1 MNTMITRSNI
11 LLCFCTVLLLSA
23 IPASARIY
31 LDITS
36 ADLRKLPIA
45 VPYFIDKN
53 DPAAITDK
61 GKNLA
66 ELLGKAL
73 TFHGFVSIVP
83 SSKYNNDRSSNWS
96 SVGADFVVLANYET
110 HANGV
115 TMELRFND
123 AHNNKMLAGKRYKA
137 PWPKINNLVL
147 KFADEVVLKLS
158 GEKGISNTKIAF
170 VSDQSGQKEVY
181 LADILGENIRQ
192 VTRHKNLTVSP
203 RFSFDGERLAY
214 TTYHRGNP
222 NLYITDLSQSK
233 KTKAISW
240 RNGLN
245 IAGGW
250 SPNSKQ
256 LVTTLSK
263 DGNPDLYLMA
273 PNGNILK
280 RLTTNEGINV
290 SGSWSPDGSK
300 IVFVS
305 DRSGT
310 PQIYIMNVSSQKVSR
325 LTFNG
330 KENTTPSWSPQG
342 DLIAYTG
349 RDNGNHH
356 LFVIPAEGGSPTKIT
371 EFWGNYES
379 PSWSPDGRQI
389 VFSRN
394 RNDKQQLCRIF
405 LYGKDITPMFTIA
418 GNQTYPQWSPRLNY
432 N

>member
-1 MNTMITRSNI
+1 MNSMNALSKA
-11 LLCFCTVLLLSA
+11 LLCIWATLLFCAS
-23 IPASARIY
+23 PAAARIY

-45 VPYFIDKN
+45 VPYFIDTN
-53 DPAAITDK
+53 DPAAITEK
-61 GKNLA
+61 GKDFA
-66 ELLGKAL
+66 TLLGKAL
-73 TFHGFVSIVP
+73 TFHGFVSIIP
-83 SSKYNNDRSSNWS
+83 ANTYNNDRSTNWP
-96 SVGADFVVLANYET
+96 SVGADFAVLANYDT
-110 HANGV
+110 NANGV
-115 TMELRFND
+115 TMELRFID

-137 PWPKINNLVL
+137 PWSKINTFVL

-158 GEKGISNTKIAF
+158 GENGISNSQIAF
-170 VSDQSGQKEVY
+170 VADQSGQKEIYV
-181 LADILGENIRQ
+181 ADILGENIRQ

-203 RFSFDGERLAY
+203 RFSADGERLAY

-240 RNGLN
+240 HNGLN

-250 SPNSKQ
+250 SPNGKQ

-273 PNGNILK
+273 TNGTVLN
-280 RLTTNEGINV
+280 RLTHNEGLNV

-305 DRSGT
+305 DRSGN
-310 PQIYIMNVSSQKVSR
+310 PQLYIMNLTNKKVNR
-325 LTFNG
+325 LTFYG
-330 KENTTPSWSPQG
+330 DENTTPSWSPQG

-356 LFVIPAEGGSPTKIT
+356 LFVIPPEGGSPTKIT

-379 PSWSPDGRQI
+379 PSWSPDGRQL
-389 VFSRN
+389 VFSRT

-405 LYGKDITPMFTIA
+405 LYGKEITPMFTLN
-418 GNQTYPQWSPRLNY
+418 GNQTYPQWSPRIDY